1 MLGSP
6 EHLWVRVGWTWTRT
20 DALGNTTAG
29 EGYRKGNNLWNHR
42 LWHGSGGRVVP
53 HVWKTGIS
61 IAAAVHLAAVTP
73 HCPFVEFLPVDLS
86 SSSLRRELTS
96 GEPELVDG
104 RIPLPDEPG
113 LGIEI
118 DGEALHRFEQAAVAV
133 RV

>member
-1 MLGSP
+1 M
-6 EHLWVRVGWTWTRT
+6 
-20 DALGNTTAG
+20 
-29 EGYRKGNNLWNHR
+29 
-42 LWHGSGGRVVP
+42 P